1 VIGSA
6 LAAAV
11 YGAALGALSGGAS
24 RWALKKALAASEA
37 VFYSVF
43 VGGIFLR
50 LIVLVAAVCLL
61 RHEKYIITIAFAASL
76 ILVQMV
82 FEAYPLK
89 YNGIKRDS

>member
-1 VIGSA
+1 VINSP
-6 LAAAV
+6 LAAGL
-11 YGAALGALSGGAS
+11 YGAALGAIGGGAS
-24 RWALKKALAASEA
+24 RWALKRALAASEA

-50 LIVLVAAVCLL
+50 LAVLVAAVCLL

-76 ILVQMV
+76 ILVQMI